1 MVKKTLRNTKSFQR
15 VKHAQKENIIGRI
28 LQERD
33 EVRERLIFDRAA
45 REPFQRKK
53 QLSKATKNDWES
65 IKVQPLKSQH
75 VGAWPQK
82 QHVR

>member
-53 QLSKATKNDWES
+53 
-65 IKVQPLKSQH
+65 
-75 VGAWPQK
+75 
-82 QHVR
+82 